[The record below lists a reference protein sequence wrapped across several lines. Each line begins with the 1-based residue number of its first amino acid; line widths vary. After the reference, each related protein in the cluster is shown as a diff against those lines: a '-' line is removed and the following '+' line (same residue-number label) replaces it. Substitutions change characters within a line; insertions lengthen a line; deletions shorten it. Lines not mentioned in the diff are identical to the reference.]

1 MLLWLTLI
9 NVSLFIGWAFIVR
22 YMRLPWRAVL
32 AMLPTPM
39 LGFASSYGVYAFNLH
54 FAPAWVAIIMAAAY
68 EVTYVGIAA
77 LSALSTSQVAKG
89 DKIAR
94 DAAIISFCQNA
105 LAGLVFI
112 QPGIMAYSKW
122 GAAAL
127 FVNVPLAMLH
137 AAQVWIAYRAAN
149 FTLHKSSDSP
159 LVVATRHNVAATLPT
174 IRTVGKRPASMQKRP
189 QLAAPQPAM
198 AMPIMTD
205 KHAADIVAMREANS
219 PPTSFA
225 TIGKQLGMSGEAVR
239 QKYRAAKA
247 AE

>member
-1 MLLWLTLI
+1 MLIWLTLI

-112 QPGIMAYSKW
+112 QPSIMAYSKW

-159 LVVATRHNVAATLPT
+159 LVVATSHNVAATLPT
-174 IRTVGKRPASMQKRP
+174 ARVVSRPASMRKPRQI
-189 QLAAPQPAM
+189 AAPQPAS

-205 KHAADIVAMREANS
+205 RHTADIVAMRDVDKL
-219 PPTSFA
+219 SFA
-225 TIGKQLGMSGEAVR
+225 AIGKQIGISGEAVR